1 MWLIVLWYGLPQI
14 KMDKNQQ
21 LKYLKTEF
29 ENGLLI
35 IKGTFIV
42 EVPKVCS
49 RVNKTMKYNFNF
61 YVVYLSIITE

>member
-1 MWLIVLWYGLPQI
+1 
-14 KMDKNQQ
+14 MDKNQQ

-42 EVPKVCS
+42 EVLKVCS